1 MIWLLN
7 EDSLITKRLGW
18 KWSRFGG
25 RWQSSVRMS
34 FGFSWACLFLWLW
47 VHCFTFLSSIFFVKK
62 KKGRCNT
69 YPEGLM
75 WGLNE
80 IVCAKFLT
88 WSLIN
93 SSYFLLTAQRH
104 CKLTEEGRRRSAG
117 KWRQPGPPWGKQQRC
132 TREKQREKKQAG
144 VRKKS
149 YLLHEANMKP
159 KLLYSDANE
168 EVCETNLKVWLL
180 RISDF
185 WKVPFYL

>member
-1 MIWLLN
+1 MTVGKLLH
-7 EDSLITKRLGW
+7 
-18 KWSRFGG
+18 
-25 RWQSSVRMS
+25 
-34 FGFSWACLFLWLW
+34 FSELYFL
-47 VHCFTFLSSIFFVKK
+47 CKK
-62 KKGRCNT
+62 KKKGGRCNT
-69 YPEGLM
+69 YPAGLM

-93 SSYFLLTAQRH
+93 SSYFLLTAQWH
-104 CKLTEEGRRRSAG
+104 CKLTAEGGRRWAG
-117 KWRQPGPPWGKQQRC
+117 KWRQPGAPWGEQWRC

-149 YLLHEANMKP
+149 YLLHEANMTP

-168 EVCETNLKVWLL
+168 EVWETNLKVWLL